1 MSARKQNGAAAPNR
15 RSGPTTR
22 FVADATV
29 ADSLAREI
37 AALGDQ
43 GVDAL
48 RVGWARRF
56 RCPAPPIQSAD
67 MLRRLFAWR
76 LQADAFGDLDSKTA
90 SALKRARAAVG
101 KGRSAA
107 PNPATALRTGSVLVR
122 EWRGITHRVLVR
134 DKGFE
139 HEGKEYR
146 TLSEVA
152 RAITG
157 TRWSGPRFFG
167 LEEKVPNAKA
177 VQSRPD
183 AAP

>member
-1 MSARKQNGAAAPNR
+1 MPACKQNGAAAPNR
-15 RSGPTTR
+15 RSGPTPR
-22 FVADATV
+22 FVADTTV
-29 ADSLAREI
+29 AGSLVSEI
-37 AALGDQ
+37 TALGDQ

-67 MLRRLFAWR
+67 VLRRLFAWR
-76 LQADAFGDLDSKTA
+76 LQAEAFGDLDSKTA
-90 SALKRARAAVG
+90 ASLKRARAAVS
-101 KGRSAA
+101 KGNGPV
-107 PNPATALRTGSVLVR
+107 PNMSTALRAGSVLVR
-122 EWRGITHRVLVR
+122 EWRGVTHRVLVR

-139 HEGKEYR
+139 REGKEYR

-167 LEEKVPNAKA
+167 LEEKIPKA
-177 VQSRPD
+177 NSMVSKPD
-183 AAP
+183 ATP

>member
-1 MSARKQNGAAAPNR
+1 MSRRVQNGAAACSG
-15 RSGPTTR
+15 RSGRAREQITNEI
-22 FVADATV
+22 V
-29 ADSLAREI
+29 ADSLAKKI
-37 AALGDQ
+37 AALRDQ

-48 RVGWARRF
+48 RVAWARRF

-67 MLRRLFAWR
+67 VLRRLFSWR
-76 LQADAFGDLDSKTA
+76 LQADTFGDLDAKT
-90 SALKRARAAVG
+90 SAALNRARTAVS
-101 KGRSAA
+101 KGRAPVPPVSSAIRA
-107 PNPATALRTGSVLVR
+107 GSVLVR
-122 EWRGITHRVLVR
+122 EWRGVTRRVLVR
-134 DKGFE
+134 DEGFE

-167 LEEKVPNAKA
+167 LEEKPQTAKPVGVHA
-177 VQSRPD
+177 D